1 MKTLLARLH
10 EDDAVTAIEYALLAG
25 LLAIVLVLSITLL
38 GGQVGQ
44 LFLYIKD
51 QLVLAIS

>member
-1 MKTLLARLH
+1 MKTLPACLH